1 MPWTTEEYIEVNKQ
15 FSALASVPNYPG
27 AYYID
32 RYTGFA
38 FLDAYNNGA
47 DPVTELLSYINTI
60 NKEITRKRE
69 EFGLETLDKNQE
81 PPLKAVK

>member
-1 MPWTTEEYIEVNKQ
+1 MK
-15 FSALASVPNYPG
+15 
-27 AYYID
+27 
-32 RYTGFA
+32 FA
-38 FLDAYNNGA
+38 FLDAYNDGA
-47 DPVTELLSYINTI
+47 EPHDAMMSYIDAI